1 MLSWLTGFWDSFWY
15 RRHESLIGGI
25 IVPCVRESV
34 RVSSANANLTDA
46 DMNTRSLRLGFAAGA
61 AGAVFYI
68 AESYYLR
75 REEKLDKRQ
84 RRPKDP

>member
-1 MLSWLTGFWDSFWY
+1 LLVGLVVYFIT
-15 RRHESLIGGI
+15 
-25 IVPCVRESV
+25 
-34 RVSSANANLTDA
+34 ANLTDA

>member
-1 MLSWLTGFWDSFWY
+1 LARARRFYWLWGVGLPLLVGFVVYF
-15 RRHESLIGGI
+15 IT
-25 IVPCVRESV
+25 
-34 RVSSANANLTDA
+34 ANPTDA
-46 DMNTRSLRLGFAAGA
+46 DMNTRILRLGFAAGA
-61 AGAVFYI
+61 AGVVFYI